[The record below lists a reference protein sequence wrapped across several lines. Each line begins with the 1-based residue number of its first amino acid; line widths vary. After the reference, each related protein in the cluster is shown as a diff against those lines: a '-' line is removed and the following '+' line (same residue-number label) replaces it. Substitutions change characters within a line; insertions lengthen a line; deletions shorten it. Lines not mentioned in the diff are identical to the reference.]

1 MTWQLWL
8 LVVYAAFLLGFFL
21 NCILTVAKEAD
32 VNQGAHV
39 NQEAEA
45 PPGLKF
51 GDVLMLMGS
60 EGENLPRLDIRR
72 EVAEQLGCEDDLLIK
87 PKRRE
92 RAGRGT
98 PPPVK
103 FGDMLILMGSE
114 GDNLPRSRPGP
125 GKEAEHE

>member
-1 MTWQLWL
+1 MAWQLWL

-32 VNQGAHV
+32 V

-72 EVAEQLGCEDDLLIK
+72 EVAEQLGCEDDK
-87 PKRRE
+87 PKSPD
-92 RAGRGT
+92 GIT
-98 PPPVK
+98 
-103 FGDMLILMGSE
+103 FQD
-114 GDNLPRSRPGP
+114 
-125 GKEAEHE
+125 